1 MHLFLLMST
10 NVLQFGPNKFENIV
24 PLIIII
30 INYSIYKA
38 HFTEKEKH
46 SKAPV
51 KFCQD
56 VGKKARISVF

>member
-1 MHLFLLMST
+1 MTDTIVHRNCL
-10 NVLQFGPNKFENIV
+10 NDHVVVNI
-24 PLIIII
+24 IIII

-56 VGKKARISVF
+56 VGKQARISVF